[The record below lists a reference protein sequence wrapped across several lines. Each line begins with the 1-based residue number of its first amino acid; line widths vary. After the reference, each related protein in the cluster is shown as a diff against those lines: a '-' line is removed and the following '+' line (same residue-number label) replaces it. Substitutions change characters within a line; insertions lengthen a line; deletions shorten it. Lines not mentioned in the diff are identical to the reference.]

1 MRLNIEGYGQTVS
14 PTRVPYSQNAQYSLV
29 SMAAYASPPRSTG
42 AASPNPST
50 KSVLDSTFQALSQ
63 APPPT
68 IREILGAYSS
78 KGEGDREML
87 VALLNAKSAEDQR
100 IAAVAA
106 LQQTVLQMQHSLALA
121 QSQASSP
128 QPPQQLPSPRS
139 GPSPLMAPAPVPRKR
154 ASRAP
159 APTVPHPSSRSPSP
173 RYEHYAGV
181 HRAHPYA
188 HARPHDHA
196 YTERP
201 RESAEWAP
209 RRNWASM
216 SSERSTSEEGSERE

>member
-1 MRLNIEGYGQTVS
+1 
-14 PTRVPYSQNAQYSLV
+14 
-29 SMAAYASPPRSTG
+29 MAAYASPPRSTG
-42 AASPNPST
+42 AASPHPPT
-50 KSVLDSTFQALSQ
+50 KSVLDSTFQSLSQ

-68 IREILGAYSS
+68 IREILGAYST

-106 LQQTVLQMQHSLALA
+106 LQQTVLQMQHSLAVA
-121 QSQASSP
+121 QAQATSA

-139 GPSPLMAPAPVPRKR
+139 GPSPLMAPVQASRKR

-159 APTVPHPSSRSPSP
+159 MPAAPRPSSRSPSP
-173 RYEHYAGV
+173 RYEHYAV
-181 HRAHPYA
+181 PHRAHPYA
-188 HARPHDHA
+188 HARPHGHVYA
-196 YTERP
+196 ERP
-201 RESAEWAP
+201 REAAEWGP

-216 SSERSTSEEGSERE
+216 SSERSTSEEGSGRE

>member
-1 MRLNIEGYGQTVS
+1 MLH
-14 PTRVPYSQNAQYSLV
+14 
-29 SMAAYASPPRSTG
+29 PPRSTG
-42 AASPNPST
+42 AASPHQST

-68 IREILGAYSS
+68 IREILGAYSA

-100 IAAVAA
+100 IAAVAT

-121 QSQASSP
+121 QAQAAQVP
-128 QPPQQLPSPRS
+128 PPQQLPSPRS
-139 GPSPLMAPAPVPRKR
+139 GPSPVMAPAPAPRKR

-159 APTVPHPSSRSPSP
+159 APAEPRPSSRSPSP
-173 RYEHYAGV
+173 RYESYAGTY
-181 HRAHPYA
+181 RTHPYA

-196 YTERP
+196 YVERP
-201 RESAEWAP
+201 RETEWAH

>member
-1 MRLNIEGYGQTVS
+1 
-14 PTRVPYSQNAQYSLV
+14 
-29 SMAAYASPPRSTG
+29 MAAYASPPRSTG
-42 AASPNPST
+42 AASPQST

-68 IREILGAYSS
+68 IREILGAYSA

-100 IAAVAA
+100 IAAVAT

-121 QSQASSP
+121 QAQAAAS

-139 GPSPLMAPAPVPRKR
+139 GPSPLLAPTSVPAPRKR
-154 ASRAP
+154 VARAP
-159 APTVPHPSSRSPSP
+159 VAPRPYSRSPSP
-173 RYEHYAGV
+173 RSEHYASAY
-181 HRAHPYA
+181 RAHPYA
-188 HARPHDHA
+188 HARPHEPTYA
-196 YTERP
+196 ERP
-201 RESAEWAP
+201 REDEWAS

>member
-1 MRLNIEGYGQTVS
+1 
-14 PTRVPYSQNAQYSLV
+14 
-29 SMAAYASPPRSTG
+29 MAAYASPPRSTG
-42 AASPNPST
+42 ATSPHQST

-68 IREILGAYSS
+68 IREILGAYSA
-78 KGEGDREML
+78 KGEGDRDML

-100 IAAVAA
+100 IAAVAT

-121 QSQASSP
+121 QAQAATA
-128 QPPQQLPSPRS
+128 QPPQQLPSPSS
-139 GPSPLMAPAPVPRKR
+139 GPSPLMAPAPRKR

-159 APTVPHPSSRSPSP
+159 APAAPRPASRSPSP
-173 RYEHYAGV
+173 RYEHYAGAY
-181 HRAHPYA
+181 RAHPYA
-188 HARPHDHA
+188 RPHEHA
-196 YTERP
+196 YVERP
-201 RESAEWAP
+201 REGPEWTS

>member
-1 MRLNIEGYGQTVS
+1 
-14 PTRVPYSQNAQYSLV
+14 
-29 SMAAYASPPRSTG
+29 MAAYASPPRSTG
-42 AASPNPST
+42 AASPQST

-68 IREILGAYSS
+68 IREILGAYSA
-78 KGEGDREML
+78 KGDGDREML

-100 IAAVAA
+100 IAAVAT

-121 QSQASSP
+121 QAQAAAS

-139 GPSPLMAPAPVPRKR
+139 APAPASRKR
-154 ASRAP
+154 VLRE
-159 APTVPHPSSRSPSP
+159 PTPPRPYSRSPSP
-173 RYEHYAGV
+173 RSEQYASAY
-181 HRAHPYA
+181 RAHPYA
-188 HARPHDHA
+188 HARPYDHA
-196 YTERP
+196 YTERS
-201 RESAEWAP
+201 REGEWAS